1 MRSTNKRGKRLSH
14 QPLVK
19 YRNYK
24 RVAISVL
31 LATVG
36 LLAYSYAYQY
46 THQAKLEKQYN
57 QVQVELQDK
66 NKSLQR
72 SAEEKAKLEKEK
84 LDLQNQLQAKKA
96 EQLRIASLVQQR
108 ASAASAPV
116 SGTCAEWIAQAGI
129 SDVAN
134 AAELI
139 RRESGCNPGAVNP
152 ISGACGVAQELPC
165 GKSGCARND
174 GACQVKW
181 MNRYVLGRYGSW
193 ASAIAWHN
201 AHNWY

>member
-1 MRSTNKRGKRLSH
+1 MKGLNEDKKSH
-14 QPLVK
+14 PRPIVK
-19 YRNYK
+19 KLNTK

-36 LLAYSYAYQY
+36 LIAYSYGYQY
-46 THQAKLEKQYN
+46 THQAKLQKQFE
-57 QVQVELQDK
+57 QVQVELKDTEK
-66 NKSLQR
+66 NLQR
-72 SAEEKAKLEKEK
+72 TDAEKKKLEQEK
-84 LDLQNQLQAKKA
+84 QDLQKQLEAKRA

-116 SGTCAEWIAQAGI
+116 SGTCAEWISAAGI
-129 SDVAN
+129 GDVAN

-139 RRESGCNPGAVNP
+139 RRESGCNPLAVNRS
-152 ISGACGVAQELPC
+152 SGACGVAQELPC

-181 MNRYVLGRYGSW
+181 MNRYVIGRYGSW
-193 ASAIAWHN
+193 ANAVAWHN
-201 AHNWY
+201 SHNWY